1 MRSHFLDVQ
10 SSGAMMKGIYLHS
23 LLHHICSVQFGDSAS
38 SALFYI
44 YLYRATHVLTG
55 LVVVLGR
62 LSVCR
67 AIDIHVSYVSS
78 LHLKPLDKS
87 A

>member
-1 MRSHFLDVQ
+1 MRSHFLDVW
-10 SSGAMMKGIYLHS
+10 SSGAMKGIYLHS
-23 LLHHICSVQFGDSAS
+23 LLHQICSVQFGESAS
-38 SALFYI
+38 FALLYI
-44 YLYRATHVLTG
+44 YFYRAYHVLMG

-67 AIDIHVSYVSS
+67 AIDVHVSNVSC
-78 LHLKPLDKS
+78 LHEKP